1 LEPFACHTLIK
12 GRPAIIEIQTAGK
25 KIAQHVGLGDLTFI
39 IAVTS
44 QGPTTAGHIEQTY
57 GKPEV
62 YVEISQDICVYKDS
76 VLALNAN
83 LPARSLEVAR
93 QRTQHTL

>member
-1 LEPFACHTLIK
+1 MEPFACHTLLK

-44 QGPTTAGHIEQTY
+44 QGPIKRMIKRRIQRPGLGAVI
-57 GKPEV
+57 K
-62 YVEISQDICVYKDS
+62 
-76 VLALNAN
+76 LAK
-83 LPARSLEVAR
+83 
-93 QRTQHTL
+93 